1 MATKK
6 AAAATPA
13 KKKNA
18 PLSKAALINALV
30 ETGEGLNRKQVKG
43 LIESLESIG
52 HKQLKKAG
60 VFVVPGF
67 AKFVV
72 VTKKATPAR
81 TGRNPATGEEIQ
93 IKAKPARKIVRA
105 RPVKAIKLAID

>member
-6 AAAATPA
+6 AASNTS
-13 KKKNA
+13 KKKNTQM
-18 PLSKAALINALV
+18 SKAALINALV
-30 ETGEGLNRKQVKG
+30 EENNGLNRKQIKSV
-43 LIESLESIG
+43 IESLESIG
-52 HKQLKKAG
+52 HKQLKRTG

-72 VTKKATPAR
+72 VQKKATPAR
-81 TGRNPATGEEIQ
+81 VGRNPATGEEIQ
-93 IKAKPARKIVRA
+93 IKAKPARKVVRA

>member
-6 AAAATPA
+6 AATGGT

-18 PLSKAALINALV
+18 PLSKSALINALL
-30 ETGEGLNRKQVKG
+30 EENDGLNRKQVKQV
-43 LIESLESIG
+43 LESLESIG
-52 HKQLKKAG
+52 HKQLKKTN

-72 VTKKATPAR
+72 VHKKATPAR
-81 TGRNPATGEEIQ
+81 MGRNPATGEEIQ
-93 IKAKPARKIVRA
+93 IAAKPARKVVRA
-105 RPVKAIKLAID
+105 RPVKAIKVAID

>member
-6 AAAATPA
+6 AAATP

-18 PLSKAALINALV
+18 ALSKSALINELV
-30 ETGEGLNRKQVKG
+30 EANEGLSRKQVKG

-72 VTKKATPAR
+72 VNKKATPAR
-81 TGRNPATGEEIQ
+81 IGRNPATGEEIQ

-105 RPVKAIKLAID
+105 RPVKAIKVAID

>member
-6 AAAATPA
+6 AAATPA

-30 ETGEGLNRKQVKG
+30 ETDSGLNRKQVKS

-52 HKQLKKAG
+52 HKQLKKTG
-60 VFVVPGF
+60 GGVVPGF

>member
-30 ETGEGLNRKQVKG
+30 ESGEGLNRKQVKA
-43 LIESLESIG
+43 LIESLETLG
-52 HKQLKKAG
+52 HKQLKKTG

-81 TGRNPATGEEIQ
+81 VGRNPATGEEIK
-93 IKAKPARKIVRA
+93 IAAKPARKIVRA

>member
-6 AAAATPA
+6 AAATT
-13 KKKNA
+13 KKNA

-30 ETGEGLNRKQVKG
+30 ESSDGLSRKQVKG
-43 LIESLESIG
+43 LLETLETLG
-52 HKQLKKAG
+52 QKQLKKAG

-81 TGRNPATGEEIQ
+81 EGRNPATGETIQ

-105 RPVKAIKLAID
+105 RPVKAIKQSIL